1 MHQQAAGYLYSETT
15 DEVPGRWCGSTSA
28 APLRGDYWG
37 RGTAPRLLP
46 ARKPRE
52 VAAGTRAAVRFGA
65 RLPT

>member
-1 MHQQAAGYLYSETT
+1 VHQQETGYLYSETT

-37 RGTAPRLLP
+37 RGTAPRLSP

-52 VAAGTRAAVRFGA
+52 VAAGTRAAVRFSA
-65 RLPT
+65 RLLA